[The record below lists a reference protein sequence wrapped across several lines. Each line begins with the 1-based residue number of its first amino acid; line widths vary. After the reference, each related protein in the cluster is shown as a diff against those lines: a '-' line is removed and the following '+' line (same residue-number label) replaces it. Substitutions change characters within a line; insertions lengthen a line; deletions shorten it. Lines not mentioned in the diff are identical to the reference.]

1 MLLKDKKIVI
11 IGGTTGIG
19 YAVAI
24 HCCKEGAAVVALG
37 KKENELDQDFQL
49 NNNHL
54 VLFGDAT
61 NELSAEKA
69 ITTCLEKF
77 NGFDALLH
85 VAGGSGRA
93 FGDGPLH
100 EMTTIGWDKTFALN
114 LNSIMY
120 SNKAAINQLLQQN
133 KGGSIVNIS
142 SVLATN
148 PAPHFF
154 TTHAYAASKAAVIGL
169 TKSAAAFYA
178 KDNIRLNVIS
188 PGLIETPMSKR
199 AAENETIMDYVK
211 TKQPLQQGRIG
222 QPSDL
227 IGMIGMLL
235 SDQTSFITGQN
246 ILIDGGWS
254 VSEGQY

>member
-19 YAVAI
+19 YAVAN
-24 HCCKEGAAVVALG
+24 HCYNEGASVVALG
-37 KKENELDQDFQL
+37 KKENESDQDFQL
-49 NNNHL
+49 NNNYL

-61 NELSAEKA
+61 NDLSAEKA

-100 EMTTIGWDKTFALN
+100 EMTATGWEKTFSLN

-120 SNKAAINQLLQQN
+120 SNKAAINQLLKLK

-154 TTHAYAASKAAVIGL
+154 TTHAYAASKAAIIGL

-227 IGMIGMLL
+227 VGMIGMLL

>member
-24 HCCKEGAAVVALG
+24 HCFKEGASVVALG
-37 KKENELDQDFQL
+37 KKENESDQDFEL

-61 NELSAEKA
+61 NELSVEKA
-69 ITTCLEKF
+69 ITSCLEKF
-77 NGFDALLH
+77 NGFDGLLH
-85 VAGGSGRA
+85 VAGGSGRS

-100 EMTTIGWDKTFALN
+100 EMTTIGWEKTFELN
-114 LNSIMY
+114 ANSVML
-120 SNKAAINQLLQQN
+120 SNKAAINQLLQLN

-154 TTHAYAASKAAVIGL
+154 TTHAYAASKAAIIGL

-235 SDQTSFITGQN
+235 SDQTTFITGQN

>member
-1 MLLKDKKIVI
+1 
-11 IGGTTGIG
+11 
-19 YAVAI
+19 
-24 HCCKEGAAVVALG
+24 LG
-37 KKENELDQDFQL
+37 KKENESNQDHQQ
-49 NNNHL
+49 NSNHF

-61 NELSAEKA
+61 NEHTAEIA
-69 ITTCLEKF
+69 INACLEKF

-85 VAGGSGRA
+85 IAGGSGRA

-100 EMTTIGWDKTFALN
+100 EMSLAGWETTFSLN
-114 LNSIMY
+114 TTSVMI
-120 SNKAAINQLLQQN
+120 SNKAAINHFLQQK

-142 SVLATN
+142 SVLATH

-154 TTHAYAASKAAVIGL
+154 TTHAYAASKSAVIGL

-199 AAENETIMDYVK
+199 AAENETIMEYVK
-211 TKQPLQQGRIG
+211 TKQPLQSGRIG

-235 SDQTSFITGQN
+235 SDHASFITGQN

-254 VSEGQY
+254 ISEGQY

>member
-19 YAVAI
+19 LAAAT
-24 HCCKEGAAVVALG
+24 HCCEQGASVVALG
-37 KKENELDQDFQL
+37 RKENESDQDHQL
-49 NNNHL
+49 NSNHL

-61 NELSAEKA
+61 HELTAENAIKA
-69 ITTCLEKF
+69 CIEQF
-77 NGFDALLH
+77 NGFDAILH
-85 VAGGSGRA
+85 IAGGSGRA

-100 EMTTIGWDKTFALN
+100 EMTIHGWEKTFSLN
-114 LNSIMY
+114 ATSVML
-120 SNKAAINQLLQQN
+120 SNKAAINHFLEQ
-133 KGGSIVNIS
+133 KRGGAIVNIS

-154 TTHAYAASKAAVIGL
+154 STHAYAASKSAVIGL

-178 KDNIRLNVIS
+178 KDNIRMNVIS

-235 SDQTSFITGQN
+235 SDQASFITGQN
-246 ILIDGGWS
+246 IIIDGGWS

>member
-19 YAVAI
+19 YAVAN
-24 HCCKEGAAVVALG
+24 HCCNEGASVVALG
-37 KKENELDQDFQL
+37 KKENESDQDFQL

-61 NELSAEKA
+61 NELSSEKA

-93 FGDGPLH
+93 LGDGPLH
-100 EMTTIGWDKTFALN
+100 EMTIIGWEKTFTLN
-114 LNSIMY
+114 ANSVML
-120 SNKAAINQLLQQN
+120 SNKAAINQLLLLK
-133 KGGSIVNIS
+133 KGGSIVNIA

-227 IGMIGMLL
+227 VGMIGMLL

>member
-1 MLLKDKKIVI
+1 MLLNDKKIVI

-19 YAVAI
+19 LAAAN
-24 HCCKEGAAVVALG
+24 HCCEQGASVVVLG
-37 KKENELDQDFQL
+37 KKENESSLDYHHSS
-49 NNNHL
+49 NHI

-61 NELSAEKA
+61 NEETAEKA
-69 ITTCLEKF
+69 INMCIEKF
-77 NGFDALLH
+77 NGFDGLLH
-85 VAGGSGRA
+85 IAGGSGRS

-100 EMTTIGWDKTFALN
+100 EMTTIGWEKTFSLN
-114 LNSIMY
+114 TTSVML
-120 SNKAAINQLLQQN
+120 SNKAAINHFLQQK
-133 KGGSIVNIS
+133 KGGAIVNIS

-178 KDNIRLNVIS
+178 KDNIRMNVIS

-199 AAENETIMDYVK
+199 AAENESIMDYVK
-211 TKQPLQQGRIG
+211 TKQPLQDGRIG

-227 IGMIGMLL
+227 IGMISMLL
-235 SDQTSFITGQN
+235 SDQASFITGQN

-254 VSEGQY
+254 ISEGQY

>member
-19 YAVAI
+19 YAAAI
-24 HCCKEGAAVVALG
+24 HCCKEGASVVALG
-37 KKENELDQDFQL
+37 KKENESDQDFQL
-49 NNNHL
+49 NKNHM

-61 NELSAEKA
+61 NDLSAEKA

-100 EMTTIGWDKTFALN
+100 EMTAIGWEKTFALN
-114 LNSIMY
+114 LNSIMF
-120 SNKAAINQLLQQN
+120 SNKASINQLLKLK

-154 TTHAYAASKAAVIGL
+154 TTHAYAASKAAIIGL

-199 AAENETIMDYVK
+199 AAENETIMEYVK
-211 TKQPLQQGRIG
+211 TKQPLQNGRIG

-227 IGMIGMLL
+227 VGMIGMLL